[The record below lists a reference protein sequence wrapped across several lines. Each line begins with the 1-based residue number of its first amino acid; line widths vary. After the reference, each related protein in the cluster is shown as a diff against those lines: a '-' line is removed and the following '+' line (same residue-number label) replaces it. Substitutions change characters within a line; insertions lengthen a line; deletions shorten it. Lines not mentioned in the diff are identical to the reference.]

1 MPKSS
6 TSSITKRLLVVERKL
21 TIPQTGFA
29 ALACE
34 IALGPLIIKTQA
46 SLDQVS
52 ELILR
57 LVREYREVP
66 AKPTRVRANR

>member
-1 MPKSS
+1 MKKKK
-6 TSSITKRLLVVERKL
+6 TSKKEKLPGMRLQALSHDLRGPDK
-21 TIPQTGFA
+21 
-29 ALACE
+29 LACE
-34 IALGPLIIKTQA
+34 IALGPLAIKTEA

-66 AKPTRVRANR
+66 SSPQRGRSLF